1 MQRENLF
8 SINLD
13 SDKVIDRE
21 ELVIRRE
28 SEELSA
34 KRAALNKQLM
44 GSFHKSTRNTLL
56 QLFISFI
63 SVMLGIVL
71 FVFSFDNGNVHAVS
85 LIVAIVL
92 FAVGAISFIKN
103 RNAKNSKAHS
113 EELDDVNDGYG
124 SLNELVRNDLCVPF
138 DAKEIDIFTNMYSE
152 RKKDSEKTHSTD
164 TAHVFEEDGNLCFW
178 YGKGIISIPLS
189 SIESLVK
196 VDEEV
201 KFDAWTKDAEY
212 DSFDYSHYEIK
223 KNAVNEYQEYY
234 SMSGYYS
241 LRFSHLEVPFEVI
254 IPLYDIEPVLDIL
267 KIEPIT
273 E

>member
-1 MQRENLF
+1 MERENLF

-34 KRAALNKQLM
+34 KRDVLNKQLM
-44 GSFHKSTRNTLL
+44 RSFHKSTRKTLL
-56 QLFISFI
+56 RLFIPFI
-63 SVMLGIVL
+63 SVMLGIVF
-71 FVFSFDNGNVHAVS
+71 FVFSLDNGNLHTAS

-124 SLNELVRNDLCVPF
+124 SLNELVRNELCVPF
-138 DAKEIDIFTNMYSE
+138 DAKEIDIFTCMYSE
-152 RKKDSEKTHSTD
+152 KKKDNDKIHSTN
-164 TAHVFEEDGNLCFW
+164 TAHVFEENGKLCFW
-178 YGKGIISIPLS
+178 YGKVILAIPLS
-189 SIESLVK
+189 SIEAIVK

-201 KFDAWTKDAEY
+201 KFDAWTKDSEY

-234 SMSGYYS
+234 SMLGYYS
-241 LRFSHLEVPFEVI
+241 LRFSYDDMPFEVI
-254 IPLYDIEPVLDIL
+254 IPIYDIEPVLDIL
-267 KIEPIT
+267 KVEPIT